1 MSLYLKLHNKVKQ
14 HANADWLTPTQQK
27 KLDQVRK
34 RMELDEL
41 INLYGKHGT
50 GKTFL
55 CWILSKLEPVTYM
68 PNPLTYPIAGQTAVI
83 IDNFNYFEKNSFRK
97 ISARYSLKKVS
108 KFVIIT
114 VHPFLE
120 EQCVKIEMPIPT
132 PDEIEKVI
140 ENLQKIAP
148 LLTIKSPIESISI
161 WRIYQNLE
169 VNKNGN

>member
-27 KLDQVRK
+27 KLDQIRK
-34 RMELDEL
+34 RIELDEL

-55 CWILSKLEPVTYM
+55 CWIFSRLESATYV
-68 PNPLTYPIAGQTAVI
+68 PNPLAYPISGQTAVI

-97 ISARYSLKKVS
+97 ISARYSLREVS
-108 KFVIIT
+108 KFVIVT
-114 VHPFLE
+114 AYPFLE
-120 EQCVKIEMPIPT
+120 EQCARIEMPIPT
-132 PDEIEKVI
+132 LEDIEKVI
-140 ENLQKIAP
+140 ENLQRIAP
-148 LLTIKSPIESISI
+148 LLTIKSSIESFSMWTIF
-161 WRIYQNLE
+161 QNLE